1 MDRSIHLLA
10 LVEGSITR
18 VTCGQ
23 RGDDSVVA
31 RAIAHHL
38 RAGGG
43 RIRARICLHAS
54 QQLGLL
60 DDTAVLLGAACELI
74 HNASLVQDDVF
85 DRETSRR
92 GVASVWR
99 LFGETV
105 AVCAGDLM
113 LSAAFAI
120 LTELPDATLIAPS
133 IQLAFRL
140 TKSVIVSQG
149 TEKNAMPVTLAA
161 YEAVA
166 INKSASLLTLPLH
179 LPLMVGGH
187 CSSMALAQRVT
198 ESFAVAYQIID
209 DLEDYSQDQQV
220 GALNVLSVLRDSD
233 ALDLN
238 HARALAAERAVEL
251 LQQSIEQAIE
261 LPRDCSAVLVSHAR
275 KMLKDIEAN
284 SRNFSAKTG
293 NLQYVG

>member
-1 MDRSIHLLA
+1 MDRSIHLLN
-10 LVEGSITR
+10 LVEGCMMR

-31 RAIAHHL
+31 RATAHHL

-54 QQLGLL
+54 QQFGLL

-92 GVASVWR
+92 GDASVWR

-105 AVCAGDLM
+105 AICAGDLM

-120 LTELPDATLIAPS
+120 LTELPDPTLIAPS
-133 IQLAFRL
+133 IQLAFHY

-149 TEKNAMPVTLAA
+149 TEKDAMPLTLAA

-166 INKSASLLTLPLH
+166 ISKSASLLTLPLH
-179 LPLMVGGH
+179 LPLMVGGYV
-187 CSSMALAQRVT
+187 SSMALAQRVT
-198 ESFAVAYQIID
+198 ESFAVAYQIAD
-209 DLEDYSQDQQV
+209 DLEDYPQDQQV
-220 GALNVLSVLRDSD
+220 GALNVLSVLCDSD
-233 ALDLN
+233 ALDLD
-238 HARALAAERAVEL
+238 HARTLAAGRAVEL
-251 LQQSIEQAIE
+251 LHQCIGEAVE
-261 LPRDCSAVLVSHAR
+261 LPRDCSAVLVSHAT
-275 KMLKDIEAN
+275 KMLKDIEAKL
-284 SRNFSAKTG
+284 RNVSARAG
-293 NLQYVG
+293 SLQYVG

>member
-1 MDRSIHLLA
+1 MDGSTHLLS
-10 LVEGSITR
+10 LVEGSMTR
-18 VTCGQ
+18 ITCGQ

-31 RAIAHHL
+31 CATTHHL

-54 QQLGLL
+54 QKLGLP

-85 DRETSRR
+85 DRATSRR
-92 GVASVWR
+92 EVASVWS

-133 IQLAFRL
+133 IQLAFRH

-149 TEKNAMPVTLAA
+149 TEKDAVPLTLAA
-161 YEAVA
+161 YEALA

-179 LPLMVGGH
+179 LPLMVSGH
-187 CSSMALAQRVT
+187 GSSMTLAQRVT
-198 ESFAVAYQIID
+198 ESFAVAYQIVD
-209 DLEDYSQDQQV
+209 DLEDYLQDQQV
-220 GALNVLSVLRDSD
+220 GALNVLSVLCNSD
-233 ALDLN
+233 APDLN

-251 LQQSIEQAIE
+251 LHQSIKEARE

-275 KMLKDIEAN
+275 KMLRDIEVKSGN
-284 SRNFSAKTG
+284 LSARTG